1 MCGIIAAATEK
12 SVGKLLV
19 QGLYKMEYR
28 GYDSAGVA
36 LHQIDDIAHLRS
48 LGKVKKLESK
58 MAKEKPKGKIG
69 IAHTRWA
76 THGKPSEENAHPHVS
91 NNRVFIVHNG
101 IIENYVALKEQ
112 LIKKGYQF
120 NSQTDS
126 ELIAHQLDFFLN
138 QGSEML
144 EAMSLLKEKL
154 EGAYAVAA
162 IDLKNES
169 HFYLMRNKSPLLLG
183 QSDSGMFAASD
194 PLALA
199 DLTSEFIFLED
210 GDVAEVS
217 AKEYKILDKNQKR
230 AIRKITTIDV
240 SSEAMGKNGYRHFM
254 EKEIYEQPTAIL
266 NTLDGRI
273 GGEDVLENIFGEG
286 SNELLSKVE
295 RIQIVAAGTSLHAGR
310 VAANWFSAIANL
322 PTQIDYASEYRYKN
336 PYVDKNTLFLTISQS
351 GETADTLGA
360 LRYAKER
367 SYLGSL
373 TICNVPTSSLARES
387 DFVLLTNAGPE
398 IGVASTKAFTTQ
410 LTALMLL
417 SLSLAKARNLNPRL
431 RGRVVS
437 ALRALPEKIN
447 ESLELKPKIIKIAKE
462 IAKKDNAL
470 FLGRGIF
477 YPIAKEGSL
486 KLKEISYI
494 HAEAYPAGEL
504 KHGPLALI
512 DKNMPVIA
520 LAPENELA
528 EKLISNL
535 EEVKARGGKL
545 YVVGN
550 AAGNMKLKAKNL
562 INLPECDFLLTP
574 ILYTVP
580 LQILS
585 YEVALLRGTDIDQ
598 PRNLAKSV
606 TVEWRIKLSFE
617 LTFTLHHSNNDLIFE
632 TNRLTDRQ
640 LMLFKSSRILTM
652 TNWSLKITKV

>member
-1 MCGIIAAATEK
+1 
-12 SVGKLLV
+12 
-19 QGLYKMEYR
+19 MEYR

-48 LGKVKKLESK
+48 LGKVQKLESK
-58 MAKEKPKGKIG
+58 MVKEKPKGKIG

-112 LIKKGYQF
+112 LIKKSYQF

-169 HFYLMRNKSPLLLG
+169 HFYLTRNKSPLLLG

-199 DLTSEFIFLED
+199 DLTNEFIFLED

-336 PYVDKNTLFLTISQS
+336 PYVDKNTLLLTISQS

-360 LRYAKER
+360 LRYARER
-367 SYLGSL
+367 DYLGSL

-417 SLSLAKARNLNPRL
+417 TLSLAKARNLNPRL
-431 RGRVVS
+431 RGRVIG
-437 ALRALPEKIN
+437 ALRALPEKIA

-462 IAKKDNAL
+462 VAKKDNAL

-545 YVVGN
+545 FVVGN

-606 TVEWRIKLSFE
+606 TVE
-617 LTFTLHHSNNDLIFE
+617 
-632 TNRLTDRQ
+632 
-640 LMLFKSSRILTM
+640 
-652 TNWSLKITKV
+652 